1 MIKRIF
7 TAISVSLFYI
17 LWLPLA
23 IIKDITAL
31 FYIPFDINRVFK
43 TYQQFMNNLYSMTNF
58 HNQLNEYANDIGKQ
72 KGRYKEQN
80 IGFNLKVEED
90 IEETEEIIEE
100 ESDN

>member
-7 TAISVSLFYI
+7 TAISLSIFYV

-23 IIKDITAL
+23 IIKDISAI
-31 FYIPFDINRVFK
+31 FYIPFDVNRIFK

-58 HNQLNEYANDIGKQ
+58 HNQLNEYADDIGKQ

-80 IGFNLKVEED
+80 IGFNLSLE
-90 IEETEEIIEE
+90 EETEEIIEE
-100 ESDN
+100 ELE